1 MRILATYMY
10 MYMQLTIL
18 LLLLW
23 RLRGRSWT
31 LYFLYLWFH
40 CNSHRRLGL
49 FTVRKLCTTNK
60 YRLHYDSEYFWWAL
74 NFMILSMHHTCR
86 CTCINLVFIFKLP
99 NWWTTC
105 KCLWNIFHYQ
115 LSHYLH
121 PITTVFCP
129 QCDTGWEW
137 SANLVTFTITQT
149 ISTLQMVKMLYMYL
163 V

>member
-1 MRILATYMY
+1 MCTY
-10 MYMQLTIL
+10 MYMQLTIH

-40 CNSHRRLGL
+40 CNSHRRLRL
-49 FTVRKLCTTNK
+49 FTVSKLCTTNK
-60 YRLHYDSEYFWWAL
+60 YRLHTFFMTVSTYLWGAL
-74 NFMILSMHHTCR
+74 NFVILSMHHR

-99 NWWTTC
+99 NWRN
-105 KCLWNIFHYQ
+105 KYLRNVFHYQ